1 MGSKTGHIIEFSEYL
16 KSRFGDRVWRVPLD
30 AGLTCPNR
38 DGTLGDTGCIYC
50 DNRSFHATTSPAAP
64 ISRQLQDGIDR
75 VAERRGI
82 HKVLA
87 YYQTY
92 TNTHA
97 PVDHLKSLYQPA
109 IDHDTVVAIAIGTR
123 PDCLPEPVIR
133 LLADINR
140 KKPVW
145 IELGIQTIHDA
156 TLRAI
161 RRGHT
166 WTDASDAIDRL
177 QAAGIDVA
185 AHVILGLPGESAEDM
200 IATARTLASK
210 RLLGIKLHH
219 LHAIRGTI
227 LHEMLER
234 HEWTPMDVDT
244 YIRIAARFLSVFHE
258 PVVVMRWVGDCRN
271 DLLIA
276 PRWTRSKTEI
286 RNAIITSLMELS

>member
-1 MGSKTGHIIEFSEYL
+1 MISGSGHIIDFNEYL
-16 KSRFGDRVWRVPLD
+16 RNRFKERVWRVALD

-50 DNRSFHATTSPAAP
+50 DNRSFHSSKSTLIP
-64 ISRQLQDGIDR
+64 ITRQLQDGIDR
-75 VAERRGI
+75 ITSRRGI
-82 HKVLA
+82 RKVLA

-92 TNTHA
+92 TNTYA

-109 IDHDTVVAIAIGTR
+109 IDHDAVVAIAIGTR

-140 KKPVW
+140 KKPIW

-156 TLRAI
+156 TLRTI

-166 WTDASDAIDRL
+166 WAASSDAIDRL
-177 QAAGIDVA
+177 HQAGIDVV

-210 RLLGIKLHH
+210 RILGIKLHH

-227 LHEMLER
+227 LHDLLEL
-234 HEWTPMDVDT
+234 HEWTPMDVEE
-244 YIRIAARFLSVFHE
+244 YIHIAARFLSAFNE
-258 PVVVMRWVGDCRN
+258 PIVVMRWVGDCMN

-276 PRWTRSKTEI
+276 PRWHRSKTEI
-286 RNAIITSLMELS
+286 RDAIIKSLTESA